1 MSMNPP
7 TYRLLNRSELDEI
20 LSWAAAEGWNPGRAD
35 ADAFWAADP
44 EGYWGMFLD
53 GGLIGSASTVSYG
66 GKLGFVGLFIVRPEW
81 RGQGLGGAFWNFF
94 IQRLEERL
102 APNAPMALD
111 GVFARQ
117 PYYARSG
124 FVFSHRNLR
133 MEGTGVA
140 TPTWDRHVI
149 ELSRLREDEVRAFDA
164 VHFGCSRSAFLKRWL
179 QPQGGLAVG
188 WLDDRIRGYGVIRP
202 CETGY
207 KIGPLFA
214 ETPRIAE
221 SLYLALSSHAA
232 GEPVFLDIPENN
244 PGALALAERHQLR
257 EVFGCARMWRGPA
270 LELPWR
276 QIYGVTTF
284 ELG

>member
-1 MSMNPP
+1 MNPP
-7 TYRLLNRSELDEI
+7 TYRLLIRPELDTV
-20 LSWAAAEGWNPGRAD
+20 LSWAAAEGWNPGLSD

-53 GGLIGSASTVSYG
+53 DELIGSASTVSYG
-66 GKLGFVGLFIVRPEW
+66 GKLGFVGLFIVKPEL
-81 RGQGLGGAFWNFF
+81 RGQGLGGAFWQFF

-102 APNAPMALD
+102 APGAPMALD

-133 MEGTGVA
+133 MAGTGVA
-140 TPTWDRHVI
+140 SLTRERHVV
-149 ELSRLREDEVRAFDA
+149 ELSRLREEEIHAFDT
-164 VHFGCSRSAFLKRWL
+164 VHFGVPRPAFLERW
-179 QPQGGLAVG
+179 QHPSGGLALG
-188 WLDDRIRGYGVIRP
+188 WLEDRVRGYGIIRP
-202 CETGY
+202 CQEGY

-221 SLYLALSSHAA
+221 SLFIALSSHAA
-232 GEPVFLDIPENN
+232 GQPIFLDVPENN
-244 PGALALAERHQLR
+244 PDALALAKRYDLR
-257 EVFGCARMWRGPA
+257 EVFGCARMLRGPA

>member
-1 MSMNPP
+1 MNPP
-7 TYRLLNRSELDEI
+7 TYRLLTRPELDTA
-20 LSWAAAEGWNPGRAD
+20 LSWAAAEGWNPSPAD

-53 GGLIGSASTVSYG
+53 DEFIGSASTVSYS
-66 GKLGFVGLFIVRPEW
+66 GKLGFIGLFIVKPEL

-94 IQRLEERL
+94 IQRLEGRL
-102 APNAPMALD
+102 APGAPMALD
-111 GVFARQ
+111 GVFTRQ

-133 MEGTGVA
+133 MAGTGVA
-140 TPTWDRHVI
+140 SLTRDRHVV
-149 ELSRLREDEVRAFDA
+149 ELSRLREEEVHTFDT
-164 VHFGCSRSAFLKRWL
+164 VHFGVARPTFLEQWL
-179 QPQGGLAVG
+179 RPPGGLALG
-188 WLDDRIRGYGVIRP
+188 WLEDRVRGYGVIRP
-202 CETGY
+202 CQEGY

-221 SLYLALSSHAA
+221 SLFIALSSHAA
-232 GEPVFLDIPENN
+232 GQPVLLDVPENN
-244 PGALALAERHQLR
+244 PDALALAQRYGLK
-257 EVFGCARMWRGPA
+257 EVFGCARMWRGQA